1 MKVLFVWFR
10 RSDITHDQALAEWT
24 GERHRSA
31 VRKIPGLN
39 KWIQNIPAELPNA
52 TAADGI
58 GELWFDTAETMQQG
72 MASAEMAAAVEDGK
86 RFADMERAYV
96 LVVDEKAVI
105 G

>member
-1 MKVLFVWFR
+1 LK
-10 RSDITHDQALAEWT
+10 
-24 GERHRSA
+24 
-31 VRKIPGLN
+31 

-52 TAADGI
+52 TAAEGI
-58 GELWFDTAETMQQG
+58 GELWFDTAEAMQQG

-96 LVVDEKAVI
+96 MVVDETTVI